1 MVTHK
6 IPFVK
11 KRNFS
16 MDCDGKHLARVIL
29 EMDKYMP
36 RDTEIPDSTK
46 KPNFCCMFCEVSDL
60 PIDEI
65 SKCCG
70 LYYDLSPKTF
80 EILAKEFE
88 NYVCK
93 FEEENT
99 EKEKEE

>member
-11 KRNFS
+11 KRNFN
-16 MDCDGKHLARVIL
+16 MDCDGRRLARVIL

-36 RDTEIPDSTK
+36 HDTAMPDDIK
-46 KPNFCCMFCEVSDL
+46 KPNFCCLFCGVSDL
-60 PIDEI
+60 PIDGI

-80 EILAKEFE
+80 EILSKEFE

-93 FEEENT
+93 FEEE
-99 EKEKEE
+99 EKKEE

>member
-1 MVTHK
+1 
-6 IPFVK
+6 
-11 KRNFS
+11 
-16 MDCDGKHLARVIL
+16 
-29 EMDKYMP
+29 
-36 RDTEIPDSTK
+36 
-46 KPNFCCMFCEVSDL
+46 MFCEVSDL